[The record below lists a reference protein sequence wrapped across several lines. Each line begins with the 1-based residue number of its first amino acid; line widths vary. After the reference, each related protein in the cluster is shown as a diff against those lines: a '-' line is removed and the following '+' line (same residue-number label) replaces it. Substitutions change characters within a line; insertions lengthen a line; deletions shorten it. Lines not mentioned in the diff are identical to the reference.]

1 MIMLLHFC
9 TQAPEELERQCKIIN
24 ILDSKSDANVDL
36 SLPVQDFRPKGLET
50 SCQAFLP
57 WHKPQPNEVTCVE
70 QKKKKSHYKNPERI
84 LSNSLFFLPSL
95 SPLYATSTPTRGA
108 NSSSNLNYTG
118 KERGWVNHT
127 GGSLI
132 HAKDKKAFSSS
143 EY

>member
-70 QKKKKSHYKNPERI
+70 QKKKKVITKTQKGSSVTVYSFSLHYHPSMQRALLLEVPI
-84 LSNSLFFLPSL
+84 LPV
-95 SPLYATSTPTRGA
+95 T
-108 NSSSNLNYTG
+108 
-118 KERGWVNHT
+118 
-127 GGSLI
+127 
-132 HAKDKKAFSSS
+132 
-143 EY
+143 